1 MFSLP
6 VVLASASPR
15 RLDLL
20 RSVGLAPEVRPAEVY
35 EGRRPGEDP
44 AAMVERLARD
54 KRDAVACQGELVLA
68 ADTVVVVDSDVLG
81 KPKTAEMATEMLRRL
96 SGRGHHVVTGVAVAG
111 PGGAA
116 STTVWTEVTWRPV
129 SEDEITAYVA
139 TGEPL
144 DKAGG
149 YGIQGGGADFITSL
163 VGSRDNVVGLPV
175 TIALELLTA
184 VEIASDV

>member
-1 MFSLP
+1 M
-6 VVLASASPR
+6 VLASASPR

-20 RSVGLAPEVRPAEVY
+20 QSVGLVPEVRPADVC
-35 EGRRPGEDP
+35 EGRRPGESP

-54 KRDAVACQGELVLA
+54 KRDAVALRGELVIA
-68 ADTVVVVDSDVLG
+68 ADTVVVLDSVVLG
-81 KPKTAEMATEMLRRL
+81 KPENVEMATDMLRRL

-111 PGGAA
+111 PGGTA
-116 STTVWTEVTWRPV
+116 STTAWTEVTWRPV
-129 SEDEITAYVA
+129 SENEITAYVA

-149 YGIQGGGADFITSL
+149 YGIQGGAADFVTSL

-175 TIALELLTA
+175 TIALELLA
-184 VEIASDV
+184 SVEIASAV